1 MNFTG
6 KENYIM
12 AQMYYK
18 MNIAGLD
25 RELPLCPISDSLMIG
40 AFVIF
45 GDPELTTACAEEL
58 LKKAPEH
65 DFMISAEAKGI
76 PLVHEMA
83 RLEGNKKYFLARK
96 APKLYMTGVFE
107 AALHS
112 ITTAN
117 DQKLYLDTADA
128 DMMRG
133 KKILIVDD
141 VISTGESLR
150 AIEALVEKAGGI
162 VCGKM
167 TVLAEGDAQDREDLI
182 YLEKLPLFDSEGKVI
197 S

>member
-1 MNFTG
+1 MEQ
-6 KENYIM
+6 K
-12 AQMYYK
+12 YYR

-25 RELPLCPISDSLMIG
+25 RDLPLCPISDSLMIG

-45 GDPELTTACAEEL
+45 GDPELTTACAKEL
-58 LKKAPEH
+58 LAKAPEH
-65 DFMISAEAKGI
+65 DYMISAEAKGI

-107 AALHS
+107 AAVHS

-128 DMMRG
+128 AMMKN

-150 AIEALVEKAGGI
+150 AIETLVKKAGGI
-162 VCGKM
+162 ICGRM
-167 TVLAEGDAQDREDLI
+167 TVLAEGDAQNREDLI
-182 YLEKLPLFDSEGKVI
+182 YLEKLPLFDRDGNVI
-197 S
+197 

>member
-1 MNFTG
+1 MEQKF
-6 KENYIM
+6 
-12 AQMYYK
+12 YK

-25 RELPLCPISDSLMIG
+25 RDLPLCPISDSLMIG

-58 LKKAPEH
+58 LKRAPEH
-65 DFMISAEAKGI
+65 DYMISAEAKGI

-107 AALHS
+107 AAVHS

-128 DMMRG
+128 EQMKG

-141 VISTGESLR
+141 VISTGESLK
-150 AIEALVEKAGGI
+150 AIENLVEKAGG
-162 VCGKM
+162 VTCGKM

-182 YLEKLPLFDSEGKVI
+182 YLEKLPLFDSEGNVI
-197 S
+197 